1 MSVAIVAT
9 APDQASFRA
18 FLGAA
23 GAVRGNDPR
32 WPAGPPE
39 LSAFLLAPDAPWRR
53 HGEAELLVALAGE
66 APVGAL
72 VVALDRRA
80 PHGTFGFF
88 DCVNDESIARALMG
102 AGLTWLRAHGATHA
116 EGPINLHAL
125 GGYRLQTKGFERAPF
140 LGEPRN
146 PSWYPEL
153 LTRVGFARSA
163 GWRSW
168 DFEGWRLM
176 AFRAFHRV
184 QSWRNPRL
192 RRLGYFT
199 EEMDAARFE
208 EGMAR
213 IYPVVMACYE
223 GAPAFWHIEVDEY
236 LRLNLP
242 LKGVPGV
249 RGAMLFKQGIAEP
262 VGFGMGIEEATRG
275 VMHSFGILREHRGKG
290 LAHLVLEHAF
300 AELRKRTF
308 TSVVGALVK
317 EGSSKYDE
325 TGGSPTR
332 RYALYRRDTSPLGA
346 AT

>member
-262 VGFGMGIEEATRG
+262 VGFGMGI
-275 VMHSFGILREHRGKG
+275 
-290 LAHLVLEHAF
+290 
-300 AELRKRTF
+300 
-308 TSVVGALVK
+308 
-317 EGSSKYDE
+317 
-325 TGGSPTR
+325 
-332 RYALYRRDTSPLGA
+332 
-346 AT
+346 

>member
-1 MSVAIVAT
+1 MTVTIVAA
-9 APDQASFRA
+9 APGEPAFLA

-23 GAVRGNDPR
+23 SAVRGADAR
-32 WPAGPPE
+32 WPAPPPE
-39 LSAFLLAPDAPWRR
+39 LAGFLLAPDAPWRR
-53 HGEAELLVALAGE
+53 HAQAQALVALDGE
-66 APVGAL
+66 RPVGAL
-72 VVALDRRA
+72 VVAVDARA
-80 PHGTFGFF
+80 PQGIFGFY
-88 DCVNDESIARALMG
+88 DCVNDESTARALVE
-102 AGLTWLRAHGATHA
+102 AGLAWLRAHGARHV

-125 GGYRLQTKGFERAPF
+125 GGYRLQTHGFERAPF
-140 LGEPRN
+140 VGEPRN
-146 PSWYPEL
+146 PSWYPAQLERL
-153 LTRVGFARSA
+153 GFAPCA
-163 GWRSW
+163 TWRSW
-168 DFEGWRLM
+168 DFEGWRLL

-184 QSWRNPRL
+184 QGWRNGRL

-213 IYPVVMACYE
+213 IYPVVMTCYE
-223 GAPAFWHIEVDEY
+223 GAPAFWHLDVDEY

-242 LKGVPGV
+242 LKGMPGV

-262 VGFGMGIEEATRG
+262 VGFGMGIEEAERG

-317 EGSSKYDE
+317 DGSSKYDA
-325 TGGSPTR
+325 TGGSPSR
-332 RYALYRRDTSPLGA
+332 RYALYRRDTSPLAGS
-346 AT
+346 T